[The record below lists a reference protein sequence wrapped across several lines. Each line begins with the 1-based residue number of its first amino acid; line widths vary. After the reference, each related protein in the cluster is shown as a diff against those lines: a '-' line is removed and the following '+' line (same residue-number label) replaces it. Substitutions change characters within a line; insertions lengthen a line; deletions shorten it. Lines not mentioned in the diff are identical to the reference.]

1 MRKVVNDFVCRD
13 VDEIVLSYV
22 LGIIEDLLEEDD
34 VEEAFDTDSFM
45 EMIVA
50 YLPQLEG
57 VEEEKVKNWMMS
69 LVKNIHQTKQEKASS
84 SFDIKM
90 LVAETTNKQVNTKKI
105 RSVSE
110 TSEPEVNTKKR
121 SARLSE
127 TSEADDSELEAGVAT
142 LLDMFPTCCKVE
154 AVHCLTIM
162 AGDLERAAQMILT
175 RAEMGEDIKL
185 SQAQL
190 LAQLTKPVRVDES
203 EIKRKIMDNYGF
215 VDTEHDNKYH
225 RPIVSKKG
233 VRNNMLC
240 LRSEII
246 FNLFQDD
253 KKLIRYREGKI
264 VSTKGERFSQVT
276 KEESQE
282 MKKSIVNINFSN
294 ILV

>member
-1 MRKVVNDFVCRD
+1 MRNVVNDFVCRD

-233 VRNNMLC
+233 VRNIMLC
-240 LRSEII
+240 LRLEII
-246 FNLFQDD
+246 CNLF
-253 KKLIRYREGKI
+253 
-264 VSTKGERFSQVT
+264 
-276 KEESQE
+276 
-282 MKKSIVNINFSN
+282 
-294 ILV
+294 

>member
-1 MRKVVNDFVCRD
+1 MRNVVNDFVCRD

-57 VEEEKVKNWMMS
+57 VEEEKVMNWMMN

-90 LVAETTNKQVNTKKI
+90 LVAETTNKQINTKKI

-110 TSEPEVNTKKR
+110 TSEHEVNTKKR

-127 TSEADDSELEAGVAT
+127 TSEAEDSELEAGVAT

-240 LRSEII
+240 LISEII
-246 FNLFQDD
+246 FYFRTTRN
-253 KKLIRYREGKI
+253 
-264 VSTKGERFSQVT
+264 
-276 KEESQE
+276 
-282 MKKSIVNINFSN
+282 
-294 ILV
+294 